1 MASAKEAATKLLKRY
16 GISPPVNL
24 HKLAEY
30 LKVRIHY
37 KILPANLDGWTVE
50 LNTALVKEPRY
61 LMLINSRRLKVR
73 RRFTIAHEIGH
84 IVLGHFEIKSK
95 ALCKHRKITEE
106 DNYKYEME
114 ADSFA
119 SELLIP
125 TPHLLKL
132 AKEGKNKNINKLC
145 SFYGVS
151 KQAMEIKLEKTERL
165 VKKERAKNYRVSAS
179 KTL

>member
-1 MASAKEAATKLLKRY
+1 MASAKETAKKLLKRY

-24 HKLAEY
+24 HKLAED

-73 RRFTIAHEIGH
+73 QRFTIAHEIGH

-151 KQAMEIKLEKTERL
+151 KQAMEIKLEKIERI
-165 VKKERAKNYRVSAS
+165 VKKEERERNEESVYA
-179 KTL
+179 